1 MRTGRKRGVG
11 VSQSG
16 VERRSVISKV
26 LNNLTP
32 FLSQMNALEE
42 VQFPCHR
49 PTQIYSDFCFSP
61 EPLQGF
67 LDNCGAADVLKVMG
81 GGVAVSSSA
90 LFRVSQAWRGEA
102 RAHGKPVPMGFQAED
117 ARPRSKGF
125 TSRRWPRDR
134 AQSDCLLFPPQ
145 E

>member
-1 MRTGRKRGVG
+1 M
-11 VSQSG
+11 SQSG

-81 GGVAVSSSA
+81 GGWQCPPQRCLGSP
-90 LFRVSQAWRGEA
+90 RRGE
-102 RAHGKPVPMGFQAED
+102 GKPVPMGSPCPWGSKQKMRGPE
-117 ARPRSKGF
+117 ARALPPGGGRGTGLRATASSFHRRSEK
-125 TSRRWPRDR
+125 
-134 AQSDCLLFPPQ
+134 Q
-145 E
+145 EL